1 MRLAYLTATLM
12 TSGLLATA
20 GCETDEPTTPALR
33 TLSGTVDATLPDE
46 AQTAVIIWEVSSG
59 SPDYVYKFGEGT
71 VSGGRLSITLPSDPP
86 VEAINSYGLG
96 VGLVAVLVPGVTL
109 PDGKVAAGISAAD
122 ILAGV
127 SPDRS
132 VIWRAETFDFGGAT
146 PPADFWPSDFPP
158 GLSCGACTPRPDGG
172 SFDGFAPAACDGIQ
186 VTAFGTADICN
197 WT

>member
-1 MRLAYLTATLM
+1 MELAYATMGLL
-12 TSGLLATA
+12 TSGLLAMA
-20 GCETDEPTTPALR
+20 GCDAKESSTPALH
-33 TLSGTVDATLPDE
+33 TVSGSVDATVPSE

-59 SPDYVYKFGEGT
+59 SPDYVYKFGEGAVT
-71 VSGGRLSITLPSDPP
+71 GGRFSIVLPSDPP
-86 VEAINSYGLG
+86 AEAINSYGLG
-96 VGLVAVLVPGVTL
+96 VGLVAVLVPGVAL
-109 PDGKVAAGISAAD
+109 PDGKIAAGIAAAD
-122 ILAGV
+122 VLAGV

-146 PPADFWPSDFPP
+146 PPADFWPLGFPP

-186 VTAFGTADICN
+186 VTSFGTADVCN